1 MKELIPMDSYGVF
14 ADRHDTARVNS
25 LMVAQYFNK
34 SHNHVLRDIQKL
46 DCSDEFRLSNFGQ
59 SSYINEQGK
68 RQPCVCMTR
77 DGFMFLVMGYRGKKA
92 AAIKEAY
99 IKRFNDMERFIRT
112 LVETRQE
119 FPLLTSNI
127 KLIHENPKPYH
138 FSNEA
143 DMLNR
148 LAIGMTAKEFRKAHG
163 MKDGES
169 IRPLL
174 TAEQISVLDT
184 LQKVDIGLMLA
195 MPDFGQRKRQLEW
208 YLTQT
213 KKESQAV

>member
-99 IKRFNDMERFIRT
+99 IKRFNDMEHLIET

-148 LAIGMTAKEFRKAHG
+148 LAIGMTAKEFRRAHG
-163 MKDGES
+163 LKDGES
-169 IRPLL
+169 IRPFL

-208 YLTQT
+208 YLAQT
-213 KKESQAV
+213 RKESQAV